1 MLNGVI
7 NIYKEKGYTSHD
19 VVARLR
25 GILRQRRIGHT
36 GTLDPDAVGVLPVC
50 IGSATKLCDMLT
62 DWDKE
67 YEAGLRL
74 GLITDTQDIWGK
86 ILEEKPVTVTEAE
99 AEAAILSF
107 VGGYAQLPPMYS
119 AIKVDGKRLYEL
131 ARQGKEVERKPRNI
145 TIHKLEILSMQIPEI
160 SLRVACSKGTYIRTL
175 CHDIGEKLGCGAVM
189 SCLER
194 TRTGQF
200 ALEGAHKLDE
210 IENLY
215 KQGRIEEV
223 LLPIDSMFEELAEV
237 HVVEEARKLIENGN
251 SFSLN
256 RIRERRLFDE
266 GEEVR
271 VYDTVG
277 RFYGIYTFKRSEGR
291 FIPRKM
297 FLE

>member
-19 VVARLR
+19 VVAKLR

-36 GTLDPDAVGVLPVC
+36 GTLDPDATGVLPVC

-67 YEAGLRL
+67 YVAGLRL
-74 GLITDTQDIWGK
+74 GIVTDTQDIWGN
-86 ILEEKPVTVTEAE
+86 ILEEKPADVTEEQAR
-99 AEAAILSF
+99 AAALSF
-107 VGGYAQLPPMYS
+107 LGGYAQLPPMYS
-119 AIKVDGKRLYEL
+119 ALKVDGKRLYEL
-131 ARQGKEVERKPRNI
+131 AREGKEVERKPRNI
-145 TIHKLEILSMQIPEI
+145 TVHELEILDMQLPEI
-160 SLRVACSKGTYIRTL
+160 SLRVVCSKGTYIRTL
-175 CHDIGEKLGCGAVM
+175 CHDIGTKLGCGAVM
-189 SCLER
+189 NRLER

-200 ALEGAHKLDE
+200 TLKGAHKLHE
-210 IENLY
+210 IESLY

-237 HVVEEARKLIENGN
+237 HVVDTAVKLVENGN
-251 SFSLN
+251 SFFTN

-266 GEEVR
+266 GEEVK
-271 VYDTVG
+271 VYDISG
-277 RFYGIYTFKRSEGR
+277 RFYGIYTFKRDEGR

>member
-25 GILRQRRIGHT
+25 GIVRQRRIGHT
-36 GTLDPDAVGVLPVC
+36 GTLDPDATGVLPVC
-50 IGSATKLCDMLT
+50 LGSATKLCDMLT

-67 YEAGLRL
+67 YAAGLRL
-74 GLITDTQDIWGK
+74 GLVTDTQDIWGN
-86 ILEEKPVTVTEAE
+86 ILKERPADVTEEQARS
-99 AEAAILSF
+99 AILSF

-119 AIKVDGKRLYEL
+119 ALKVDGKRLYEL
-131 ARQGKEVERKPRNI
+131 AREGKEVERKPRNI
-145 TIHKLEILSMQIPEI
+145 IIHELEILSMQLPEI
-160 SLRVACSKGTYIRTL
+160 SLRVVCSKGTYIRTL

-189 SCLER
+189 SRLER
-194 TRTGQF
+194 TRTGSF
-200 ALEGAHKLDE
+200 TLEGAHKLDE
-210 IENLY
+210 IESLY

-223 LLPIDSMFEELAEV
+223 LLPVDEMFGELAEV
-237 HVVEEARKLIENGN
+237 HVVDTATKLVENGN
-251 SFSLN
+251 SFLLS

-271 VYDTVG
+271 VYDMTG
-277 RFYGIYTFKRSEGR
+277 RFYGIYTFRRGEGR
-291 FIPRKM
+291 FVPRKM